1 MPTCYVIAGPN
12 GVGKSTVAFQLVPT
26 GVEQLNADDIARQI
40 RQQPMPQEVVLQRT
54 NDELQRR
61 VVNHI
66 KRRESFAV
74 ETNLHDIATWQ
85 YFLAFKEIG
94 YRFDLIFLS
103 TSDLNILYNRVI
115 NRHLQGGHFI
125 REDVIRGRYE
135 AGLVLLNHFFNE
147 PDALT
152 LIDSTDRLSTV
163 YRRVDGQLME
173 QTQTLPAWAT
183 MSFNDHFSISTPN
196 QPVTHSADTIEQ
208 LYGLCINNANK
219 QTQPTSNHLNE
230 PPRL

>member
-1 MPTCYVIAGPN
+1 MPVCYVIAGPN

-40 RQQPMPQEVVLQRT
+40 RQRPMPQEVVLQRT
-54 NDELQRR
+54 NDELQQR

-94 YRFDLIFLS
+94 YRFELIFLS
-103 TSDLNILYNRVI
+103 TSDLDILYNRVI
-115 NRHLQGGHFI
+115 NRHLQGGHFV

-152 LIDSTDRLSTV
+152 LIDSTDLLLTI
-163 YRRVDGQLME
+163 YRRADGQVIE
-173 QTQTLPAWAT
+173 QTQTLPAWVTTSLNA
-183 MSFNDHFSISTPN
+183 HFSTTTLNEPIAR
-196 QPVTHSADTIEQ
+196 SADTIEQ
-208 LYGLCINNANK
+208 VRAMVSA
-219 QTQPTSNHLNE
+219 T
-230 PPRL
+230 